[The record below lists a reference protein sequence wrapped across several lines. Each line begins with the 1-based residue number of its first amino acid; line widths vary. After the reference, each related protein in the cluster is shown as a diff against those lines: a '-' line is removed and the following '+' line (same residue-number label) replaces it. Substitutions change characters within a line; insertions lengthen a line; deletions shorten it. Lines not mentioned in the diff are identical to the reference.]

1 LIDSGVPLMIIQILP
16 RAMWDGSQLLLLG
29 WQVMA
34 EKGGWCSITVI
45 KRETTKNKKVKNEM
59 KKIPQLCLE
68 RERVCGSRWEY
79 FKAVANQQP
88 CG

>member
-1 LIDSGVPLMIIQILP
+1 
-16 RAMWDGSQLLLLG
+16 
-29 WQVMA
+29 
-34 EKGGWCSITVI
+34 
-45 KRETTKNKKVKNEM
+45 M

-68 RERVCGSRWEY
+68 SERVCGSRWEY